1 MQKCQAGKQSHSCN
15 QAPSHVVKAQGLSF
29 PPELRYFAFCMHK
42 LVLIRHGES
51 TWNKENRFTGWHDVD
66 LSDKGREEA
75 TAAGQLLKKEGFAFD
90 IAYVSVLKRALN
102 TLWGVLTELDQL
114 WIPME
119 KDWRLNERH
128 YGALQGL
135 NKAETATKF
144 GDEQVLVWR
153 RSYDIPPP
161 ALEKSDARWPGHD
174 PRYADIPEDQL
185 PLTECLKDTVDRFLP
200 LWHEKIAPAVKSGK
214 RVIIAAH
221 GNSLRALVK
230 YLDNLSE
237 EQVLK
242 LNIPTGIPLIYEL
255 DEDLKPLKS
264 YYLGDQSAIAA
275 AMNAVANQG
284 KAK

>member
-1 MQKCQAGKQSHSCN
+1 M
-15 QAPSHVVKAQGLSF
+15 
-29 PPELRYFAFCMHK
+29 YK

-51 TWNKENRFTGWHDVD
+51 TWNKENRFTGWTDVE
-66 LSDKGREEA
+66 LSDKGRAEA
-75 TAAGQLLKKEGFAFD
+75 KAAGELLKKEGFCFD
-90 IAYVSVLKRALN
+90 VAYASLLKRALN
-102 TLWGVLTELDQL
+102 TLWTVLQELDRV
-114 WIPME
+114 WIPIE

-135 NKAETATKF
+135 NKGETAAKY

-161 ALEKSDARWPGHD
+161 PLEKSDERWPGHD
-174 PRYADIPEDQL
+174 PRYAGIDNL
-185 PLTECLKDTVDRFLP
+185 PLTECLKDTVERFLP
-200 LWHEKIAPAVKSGK
+200 LWHDKIAPTVKSGK

-237 EQVLK
+237 EEVLK
-242 LNIPTGIPLIYEL
+242 LNIPTGVPLVYEL
-255 DEDLKPLKS
+255 DADLKPIKS
-264 YYLGDQSAIAA
+264 YYLGDQEAIAA
-275 AMNAVANQG
+275 AMNAVASQG